1 MTFFPIKF
9 LESWFPDELIREIRY
24 CIFHNIKRHGKHLKN
39 TSEVKLFNSCMKEI
53 PKILYPYVG
62 PRIIYIN
69 KKNNIRFIK
78 FVYVVYWK
86 KIRTLIIEYF
96 LYPPSRNRYADDD
109 IMRHEYFKRLQQTL
123 IMS

>member
-1 MTFFPIKF
+1 
-9 LESWFPDELIREIRY
+9 
-24 CIFHNIKRHGKHLKN
+24 
-39 TSEVKLFNSCMKEI
+39 MKEI

-62 PRIIYIN
+62 PRIIYVTKSN
-69 KKNNIRFIK
+69 QIRFIK
-78 FVYVVYWK
+78 FVYVVSWK

-109 IMRHEYFKRLQQTL
+109 VMRHEYLKNLQQTL